1 MARLSSHHRSW
12 AYRHMSAFILDRVMT
27 LSDHSNG
34 PKPHH
39 CHLVNAFEA
48 PTGFAVTPYLHNT
61 LHWNNILTAH
71 WSREEKSPAIYWRG
85 ENLNR
90 TIGFGVACF
99 IHGTSI
105 QNRKSNWICASDLNH
120 WPWDCPVCDF
130 QSKIPSSAVRGGR
143 EETSRNWKTRTEPG
157 VKYEVLPGRSHSSR
171 SKCILKGL
179 IAALKPPGR
188 TISLLWQTELL
199 WGGQLGE
206 IVCFYVK
213 HATRLAIK

>member
-1 MARLSSHHRSW
+1 MAR
-12 AYRHMSAFILDRVMT
+12 
-27 LSDHSNG
+27 
-34 PKPHH
+34 
-39 CHLVNAFEA
+39 
-48 PTGFAVTPYLHNT
+48 
-61 LHWNNILTAH
+61 
-71 WSREEKSPAIYWRG
+71 
-85 ENLNR
+85 NR
-90 TIGFGVACF
+90 TIATWSMHLKHPLGLPWRRIYIILSTEIIFSQPIGPAKKNLRLFIEGVKIWTGPLALVSGCMLACF

-130 QSKIPSSAVRGGR
+130 QSKIPSSAVTGGR
-143 EETSRNWKTRTEPG
+143 EETSRIWKTRTEPG
-157 VKYEVLPGRSHSSR
+157 VKYEVLPGRSHSLR

-179 IAALKPPGR
+179 IAALKPPER